1 MTKLHIILNSHLDPV
16 WLWDKSAGIDE
27 VIATARTACDMLD
40 DYPEIF
46 ITRGEAWF
54 YDILEACAPEV
65 YARVKA
71 HVASG
76 RWQVVGNWYIQPDC
90 NLPSADAFRWQAEI
104 SRPTFEKLGVK
115 PSVGY
120 NVDSFGHAATL
131 PDFYRA
137 CGVDSYIMRRPGAH
151 EMKLPANIFKW
162 VSPNGNSITVGRIF
176 SYNTTGRLTN
186 IERNISAELAAATPG
201 VGHALCMVGAGD
213 HGGGPTRKEI
223 EYILAHRQWSDD
235 VELVFS
241 HPRAFFDAVAA
252 SGAELPVVA
261 TELQQHAIGCYTAMH
276 DIKQNHRRAEA
287 LIAQAENLLARHR
300 ADAPADAEATLV
312 KAKKILLFNEFHDLL
327 GGCSTRRAMTAS
339 LAELGGAWSSAKELI
354 DYTLHRAES
363 RAAKPDELQRA
374 VFCNLSKRDHKGLV
388 EFNPWL
394 GYYPPVTMR
403 PNLEFLDE
411 AGDPIAWQSLPG
423 ESASLRSHK
432 IALALD
438 IPAGGRRVVRIKYS
452 PDGAQLHGTSP
463 KGAEKPVKAAVRALR
478 AKLAILDDPSDT
490 WSHDMT
496 RYKGKAK
503 YSQSLGV
510 GKFRPIAN
518 GGLLQVAT
526 WKWSCPAGE
535 FELEARVCLHE
546 PNATRCK
553 LRVYWNG
560 RQELAKLCFA
570 PPFQVAAVR
579 AGAPGGIIDRAADG
593 RELPFFD
600 FVSLA
605 GRNGEAFTVVSR
617 DVYGCDVT
625 KRGALRLTLL
635 RSPYYAN
642 HNPRVVEDEA
652 DIPVCDR
659 GTHEFEFTVFMGVP
673 FDAEAV
679 ADEVNRQSSP
689 IHFTEST
696 LGCARQYLV
705 PHVDLP

>member
-1 MTKLHIILNSHLDPV
+1 MKVHIILNSHLDPV

-27 VIATARTACDMLD
+27 VIATARSACDMLD

-46 ITRGEAWF
+46 VTRGEAWF
-54 YDILEACAPEV
+54 YDVLESCAPEV
-65 YARVKA
+65 YARVKS

-90 NLPSADAFRWQAEI
+90 NRPSPDSFRRQAEI

-137 CGVDSYIMRRPGAH
+137 CGVDSYIMRRPGMH
-151 EMKLPANIFKW
+151 EMKLPGNLFKW
-162 VSPNGNSITVGRIF
+162 VSPNGNSITVARIF

-186 IERNISAELAAATPG
+186 IERNLEQALAMATPD
-201 VGHALCMVGAGD
+201 VGHALCMIGAGD
-213 HGGGPTRKEI
+213 HGGGPTRREI
-223 EYILAHRQWSDD
+223 EYVLEHRKWNDD
-235 VELVFS
+235 TELVFS
-241 HPRAFFDAVAA
+241 HPRAFFDAVTA
-252 SGAELPVVA
+252 SEVELPVVA
-261 TELQQHAIGCYTAMH
+261 TELQQHAIGCYTALH
-276 DIKQNHRRAEA
+276 VHKQHHRRAEE
-287 LIAQAENLLARHR
+287 LIGQAERVLATHR
-300 ADAPADAEATLV
+300 ADAPADAEDTLL

-327 GGCSTRRAMTAS
+327 GGCSIRRVMERS
-339 LAELGGAWSSAKELI
+339 LAELGGVRSSAEELI
-354 DYTLHRAES
+354 EYTLHRADN

-374 VFCNLSKRDHKGLV
+374 VFHNLSDRDFKGVV

-403 PNLEFLDE
+403 PRLEFIDE
-411 AGDPIAWQSLPG
+411 SGDPIAWQSFPG

-438 IPAGGRRVVRIKYS
+438 IPAGGRRVVRIKYA
-452 PDGAQLHGTSP
+452 PDGAQLHGMSP

-478 AKLAILDDPSDT
+478 ARLNIIDDPSDT

-496 RYKGKAK
+496 SYKGKAK
-503 YSQSLGV
+503 YSWKLGV

-518 GGLLQVAT
+518 GGIMQIAAQ
-526 WKWSCPAGE
+526 KWSCPAGE
-535 FELEARVCLHE
+535 FELEARVYPGE
-546 PNATRCK
+546 PDAVRCR

-570 PPFQVAAVR
+570 PPFKVNGVR
-579 AGAPGGIIDRAADG
+579 AGAPGGVIDRAADN
-593 RELPFFD
+593 RELPFYD

-605 GRNGEAFTVVSR
+605 GENGEALTVASR
-617 DVYGCDVT
+617 DIYGCDVT
-625 KRGALRLTLL
+625 KRGTLRLTLL

-642 HNPRVVEDEA
+642 HDPRVVENGDEF
-652 DIPVCDR
+652 PVCDR
-659 GTHEFEFTVFMGVP
+659 EAHEFEFTVFTGTP
-673 FDAEAV
+673 FDADAV
-679 ADEVNRQSSP
+679 ADETNRQTRP
-689 IHFTEST
+689 IRFTEST
-696 LGCARQYLV
+696 LGCARTYLV